1 MFYTS
6 NKISYETLVTS
17 LFVLVFS
24 RTAYLQERTN
34 KKSCQ
39 NASVCSYSG
48 LLATAAV
55 GLTDHDCL

>member
-1 MFYTS
+1 M
-6 NKISYETLVTS
+6 SYETLVTS
-17 LFVLVFS
+17 LLIFVLVFHEM
-24 RTAYLQERTN
+24 LIFKIEQK

-39 NASVCSYSG
+39 NAPMCSYSG